1 MESTAAVRTIHF
13 TCIGRGHGAPCLPAT
28 REFWEMMRREPW
40 LKQMCE
46 RIEKGDDELKHRLP
60 VWTPSCAEFKNN
72 HRAAADALKPLN
84 RLMMDFD
91 EKGHTEEICEKLKD
105 AAQPDIR
112 GMWILLIEESARRG
126 THVLVELPAGMDAE
140 TAQQIMK
147 EVTGYEPDRQ
157 VKGVDRCIYM
167 VPEDH
172 TKFVSER
179 LFRPPLTPPVGG
191 GLIANAG
198 PERSGAFLG
207 QADSSGA
214 FVMRQ
219 QDNNGI
225 CNAVGIANPH
235 ITSSRITN
243 SAEQV
248 AGAAAEQGTPQ
259 CHLERSREISPCA
272 SLSRDDRENGR
283 GVLPLSRGSQRGS
296 EQAFES
302 AADQTTPNPSY
313 SGGECN
319 VPTSFEGIPY
329 STIIAE
335 YWRKTGGEPPIGK
348 RNTRLHQLAANLR
361 AICDN
366 NEEWLLEVMPRFE
379 LKEQEM
385 RSIIHSACKEPT
397 KGSKIIDTIV
407 DFLGG
412 RGGAEVRRCED
423 TSEDE
428 SNLAPTYLRTHVL
441 PKLPIG
447 LKESLV
453 GVPASMHMPVLCG
466 VMPICGAYAD
476 QVEVEYCDG
485 NMQRLGLMAIIRGEQ
500 ASNKSVVKNAIDVW
514 KRQFDEE
521 DALARKREEEWKER
535 KKGRKANEK
544 APDDPHVLIRQV
556 PVTVSCS
563 TLLKRF
569 KNSGGHTLFS
579 FGEEL
584 DTLRKTNG
592 AGSWSSKYDI
602 YRLAFDRG
610 EWGQDYNSDAAES
623 GVVNVAYNWT
633 MLGTN
638 GALRKCFK
646 SDNIENGLSSRVML
660 AEMPDSSFSKMPKFK
675 KRSAEDEARIQ
686 EAVSRLRSYT
696 GVIDVPRLRK
706 AIEQWVEE
714 KRVEAA
720 KDIDHVKDTYRKRAA
735 VIGFRCG
742 VIFHLLETSPIP
754 SCRRG
759 NDTPATPHPIES
771 CRRGNA
777 TPATPPPIESCR
789 RGNATPAT
797 PPPTGGD
804 RGGLKKESKAC
815 IDFALLMAEY
825 CLQQQIKAFGEAL
838 ESQFMDARDEC
849 VRYGC
854 NHSIFDQLAPTFTM
868 DDLRAL
874 KRGFC
879 SEAGLRKIISRWYR
893 DQWIEKTD
901 KTHWKKLSA
910 EK

>member
-1 MESTAAVRTIHF
+1 MESAVIRTMKF
-13 TCIGRGHGAPCLPAT
+13 TCIGKGHGAPCIPAT
-28 REFWEMMRREPW
+28 REDWEQMRREPW
-40 LKQMCE
+40 LAEMCA

-60 VWTPSCAEFKNN
+60 VWTPSCAEFRGN

-91 EKGHTEEICEKLKD
+91 EKGHTDEIVERLNIKDETLKE
-105 AAQPDIR
+105 A
-112 GMWILLIEESARRG
+112 GLIPLMVEESARRG

-147 EVTGYEPDRQ
+147 EVTGFEPDRQ

-179 LFRPPLTPPVGG
+179 LFEINLGTDYTDYH
-191 GLIANAG
+191 GLNK
-198 PERSGAFLG
+198 
-207 QADSSGA
+207 
-214 FVMRQ
+214 
-219 QDNNGI
+219 
-225 CNAVGIANPH
+225 
-235 ITSSRITN
+235 
-243 SAEQV
+243 
-248 AGAAAEQGTPQ
+248 
-259 CHLERSREISPCA
+259 
-272 SLSRDDRENGR
+272 
-283 GVLPLSRGSQRGS
+283 
-296 EQAFES
+296 
-302 AADQTTPNPSY
+302 NPSVE
-313 SGGECN
+313 SVADNKEIRVNPCN
-319 VPTSFEGIPY
+319 PCPKKFPSEFEGIPY
-329 STIIAE
+329 SDIIAE
-335 YWRKTGGEPPIGK
+335 FWRRTGGEPPIGK
-348 RNTRLHQLAANLR
+348 RNMRLHQLAANLR

-366 NEEWLLEVMPRFE
+366 NEDWLLEVMPRFE

-397 KGSKIIDTIV
+397 KGSKLMDQIV
-407 DFLGG
+407 EALALDQTTPGPSYSGG
-412 RGGAEVRRCED
+412 
-423 TSEDE
+423 E
-428 SNLAPTYLRTHVL
+428 SDSPSHPLTFSPS
-441 PKLPIG
+441 KLPIG

-466 VMPICGAYAD
+466 IMPICGAYAD
-476 QVEVEYCDG
+476 GVEVEYCDG
-485 NMQRLGLMAIIRGEQ
+485 NVHRLGLMTIIRGEQ

-514 KRQFDEE
+514 KRQFDDE

-544 APDDPHVLIRQV
+544 APEDPHVLIRMV

-569 KNSGGHTLFS
+569 KNSNGHTLFS

-623 GVVNVAYNWT
+623 GVVKVAYNWT

-686 EAVSRLRSYT
+686 EAVTRLRSFT
-696 GVIDVPRLRK
+696 GLVDVPRLRK

-714 KRVEAA
+714 KRIEAA
-720 KDIDHVKDTYRKRAA
+720 KDIDRVKDTYRKRAA

-742 VIFHLLETSPIP
+742 VIFHLLSGST
-754 SCRRG
+754 
-759 NDTPATPHPIES
+759 
-771 CRRGNA
+771 
-777 TPATPPPIESCR
+777 
-789 RGNATPAT
+789 
-797 PPPTGGD
+797 
-804 RGGLKKESKAC
+804 KESKSC
-815 IDFALLMAEY
+815 IDFAVTMAEY

-838 ESQFMDARDEC
+838 ESQFVDARDEC
-849 VRYGC
+849 IRYGS
-854 NHSIFDQLAPTFTM
+854 NHSIFDQLAPSFTM

-901 KTHWKKLSA
+901 KTHWKKLNA
-910 EK
+910 TL